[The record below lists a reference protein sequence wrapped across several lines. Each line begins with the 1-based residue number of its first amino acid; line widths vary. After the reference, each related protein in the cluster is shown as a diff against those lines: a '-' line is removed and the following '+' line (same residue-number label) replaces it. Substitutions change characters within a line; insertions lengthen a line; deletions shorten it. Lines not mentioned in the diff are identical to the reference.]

1 MLSQRSNLNHR
12 LAEKMPHK
20 LVRNYRAQSLRDIVQ
35 FRPAVGVLIQ
45 AYRAS
50 LRDQSDY
57 TNNAYRHAWDCFTK
71 LYELSKQDVF
81 RSDLS
86 SGLRQR
92 DFGKLMVATNAQPER
107 FLTQEEK
114 VSRIEA
120 IHEHMRVL
128 GFDVDEFA
136 WCQLAIASG
145 WLSTRSS
152 SLAFLERL
160 ERAGVRSTYGTYWAI
175 LDQLMQGLR
184 RSPGGTHSN
193 ATTPADVVFFL
204 EHMKDAGISP
214 DVKIYTFV
222 YQSLNETGHGGF
234 ALKILKL
241 MRQEGVQ
248 PSVVTYTSI
257 VESCIRSGNLDQV
270 HHVLKEMSHVGIPRD
285 ARFLTA
291 FLKVCVKAAD
301 IPRAEELLL
310 NAQAEWSHRTD
321 KSESDRMAIK
331 CMYSFII
338 AAHAKQ
344 KNMERAWDWYQH
356 MRKYDIDVDVI
367 ALTPLI
373 VGFVHDGQ
381 LERAKK
387 LYEELKTIGAPD
399 LRAHSE
405 MLVAYLKMGEMEEA
419 NAILQTLAD
428 GDLPMGATVLAQLLQ
443 FHISRDAEEAAMT
456 FLSTHQSKYSA
467 EELRTV
473 FLNVVTHLVSLG
485 KTESISTWF
494 KRFYPDAT
502 DADVSSSILKWY
514 EETKNAEAGL
524 DFFTAVSPSVLTE
537 DGTIA
542 FVRLHR
548 SEDFDLPPIDSLPV
562 RSSRVHAAY
571 LAVLCFRG
579 RAEQAVDLLSTYAL
593 DLDLHG
599 YAELATEL
607 RQLGM
612 FENARAIEEHA
623 RNAGADVSI
632 LGNR

>member
-1 MLSQRSNLNHR
+1 MLSQRSNLNPR
-12 LAEKMPHK
+12 LEERLPYIPA
-20 LVRNYRAQSLRDIVQ
+20 RNYRAQSLRDIVQ
-35 FRPAVGVLIQ
+35 LRPAVGVLIQ

-50 LRDQSDY
+50 LRDQPDS

-71 LYELSKQDVF
+71 LCEVSKQDVF

-86 SGLRQR
+86 SGLRQK
-92 DFGKLMVATNAQPER
+92 DFGKLMVTTNAQPER

-114 VSRIEA
+114 VSRIKV
-120 IHEHMRVL
+120 IHEHMRIL

-175 LDQLMQGLR
+175 LEHLVQGLR
-184 RSPGGTHSN
+184 RSPGNIHSH
-193 ATTPADVVFFL
+193 ATTPADVAFFL
-204 EHMKDAGISP
+204 EHMKDVGISP
-214 DVKIYTFV
+214 DVKMYTFV
-222 YQSLNETGHGGF
+222 YRSLNETGHGGF

-285 ARFLTA
+285 SRFLTA
-291 FLKVCVKAAD
+291 FLRVCVKAAD

-310 NAQAEWSHRTD
+310 NAQAEFSHRTD

-367 ALTPLI
+367 TLTPLI

-419 NAILQTLAD
+419 SAILQTLAD
-428 GDLPMGATVLAQLLQ
+428 GEILMGATVLTQLLK
-443 FHISRDAEEAAMT
+443 FYISRDAEDTAMT
-456 FLSTHQSKYSA
+456 FLCTHQSKYSA
-467 EELRTV
+467 EELRIV
-473 FLNVVTHLVSLG
+473 FLNVVTHLVSLD
-485 KTESISTWF
+485 KAESIPKWF
-494 KRFYPDAT
+494 KRFYPDAS
-502 DADVSSSILKWY
+502 DADVDSSILRWY

-524 DFFTAVSPSVLTE
+524 EFFTAVSPSALTE

-542 FVRLHR
+542 LIRLHC
-548 SEDFDLPPIDSLPV
+548 SEDLELPPIDTLPV

-571 LAVLCFRG
+571 LAVLYSRG
-579 RAEQAVDLLSTYAL
+579 RAEQAVDLLSSREL
-593 DLDLHG
+593 DLNVHG

-607 RQLGM
+607 RQLGL

-623 RNAGADVSI
+623 RNAGADVLI
-632 LGNR
+632 VGDR